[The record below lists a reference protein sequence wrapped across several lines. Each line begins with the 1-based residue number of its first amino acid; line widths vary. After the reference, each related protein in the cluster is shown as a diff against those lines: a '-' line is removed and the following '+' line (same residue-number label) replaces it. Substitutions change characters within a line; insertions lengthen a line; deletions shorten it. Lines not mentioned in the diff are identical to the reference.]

1 MSRAAVV
8 TALALLAGSLTG
20 PVTAAAV
27 PVVEQAA
34 PQVRVNQVGYPIG
47 ATKTA
52 YLMTAKAKPGERF
65 TVVDGHGRPVL
76 GGRIAASTGRWS
88 AAYGAVQP
96 IDLSRLD
103 RPGSYRIRAAGAT
116 SPVFRVATARTL
128 FGPLVDDTVTFFQ
141 VQRDGG
147 DVVPGLLHR
156 KPSHLA
162 DRRATV
168 YHQPVFTGDGGD
180 VPAAPLQ
187 PYAGLGP
194 ADVEGGWFDAGD
206 YVKFAH
212 ATAYSLSELLYVQRM
227 TNRPALRAETRHG
240 LTWLDKLWDPDR
252 KVLYAQI
259 GIGTGSE
266 EFGFLGDHDVW
277 RLPEA
282 DDRLRTG
289 PGDESRYLKYRPVFP
304 AAAPGAKVSPNLA
317 GRMSAAFALASQ
329 LAPDRRVAK
338 RWLAE
343 AAGLYAD
350 AKTTDVGEL
359 VTAFPHAYYPEDS
372 WQDDMEFGATELAL
386 AARRLGD
393 HRAGSWTKDAVK
405 WARAY
410 VASDSRDALN
420 LYDTSA
426 LAHADLARLVG
437 RADRAVLVRD
447 LRRQL
452 DAGVE
457 AAAEHPF
464 GHAAD
469 VTDFDAATRSFG
481 FAATAGLYRGLTG
494 DHRYDAFGTRQRD
507 FALGANAWGTSLVI
521 GAGTVFPHC
530 PQHQVANLSGSLD
543 GGRRVIRGAVVNG
556 PNGAENFED
565 IGIPDGA
572 EACPAD
578 GGNRFA
584 AFDTTDSRYLDDV
597 RAWPSSEPAIDFT
610 STAMLAFA
618 LAQRAGGMS
627 DPRALPPAPVG

>member
-1 MSRAAVV
+1 MRRVAAIV
-8 TALALLAGSLTG
+8 TLALLSSPLS
-20 PVTAAAV
+20 AAAV
-27 PVVEQAA
+27 PMVEDAA
-34 PQVRVNQVGYPIG
+34 AQVRVDQVGYAIG
-47 ATKTA
+47 ESKTA
-52 YLMTAKAKPGERF
+52 YLMSAKAMPGKAF
-65 TVVDGHGRPVL
+65 TVIDARGNAVLSGRA
-76 GGRIAASTGRWS
+76 GASRGRWS
-88 AAYGAVQP
+88 PAYGAVQP
-96 IDLSRLD
+96 LDLSRLD
-103 RPGSYRIRAAGAT
+103 RTGSYRIRAAGAT
-116 SPVFRVATARTL
+116 SPVFRVAPARTL
-128 FGPLVDDTVTFFQ
+128 FDPLVDDTVNFFT
-141 VQRDGG
+141 VQRDGA
-147 DVVPGLLHR
+147 DVVPGVLNR

-168 YHQPVFTGDGGD
+168 YHQPVFGGDGGD
-180 VPAAPLQ
+180 VPAEPLR
-187 PYAGLGP
+187 PYAGLP
-194 ADVEGGWFDAGD
+194 KADVEGGWFDAGD

-212 ATAYSLSELLYVQRM
+212 ATSYSLAELLYVRRVAD
-227 TNRPALRAETRHG
+227 RPALRAETEHG
-240 LTWLDKLWDPDR
+240 LSWLDKLWDPRR
-252 KVLYAQI
+252 KLLYAQI

-282 DDRLRTG
+282 DDRLQTG
-289 PGDESRYLKYRPVFP
+289 PGDESQYLKYRPVFP
-304 AAAPGAKVSPNLA
+304 AAAPGARVSPNLA

-329 LAPDRRVAK
+329 LAPDRATAK

-343 AAGLYAD
+343 AASLYGN

-393 HRAGSWTKDAVK
+393 DRATAWSKDAVK

-410 VASDSRDALN
+410 VGSDSRDALN

-426 LAHADLARLVG
+426 LAHADLARLVTA
-437 RADRAVLVRD
+437 ADRAVLVAD

-452 DAGVE
+452 DSGVE
-457 AAAEHPF
+457 AAADHPF

-481 FAATAGLYRGLTG
+481 FAATAGLYRSLTG
-494 DHRYDAFGTRQRD
+494 DHRYDVFGTRQRD

-543 GGRRVIRGAVVNG
+543 GGRKVVRGAVVNG

-572 EACPAD
+572 RTCPAD
-578 GGNRFA
+578 GENLFA
-584 AFDTTDSRYLDDV
+584 AFDRADSRYLDDV

-618 LAQRAGGMS
+618 LV
-627 DPRALPPAPVG
+627 PR